1 MLFCSSTT
9 PEPSDHC
16 LRKRFK
22 ESKPLRRKQPRER
35 KGKRSE
41 IVTEE
46 SIENSNPASTVD
58 STNPEPSS
66 SNGNVDNI
74 DTEDASGFNSEDEYA
89 SSIRSLKDQHL
100 TDEEWTAVYIT
111 CTIKKTSLKL
121 NSFFS
126 RETNI
131 LRGALQN

>member
-1 MLFCSSTT
+1 M
-9 PEPSDHC
+9 
-16 LRKRFK
+16 RKRFK
-22 ESKPLRRKQPRER
+22 ESKALRRKQPRER

-46 SIENSNPASTVD
+46 IIENSNPVSTVD
-58 STNPEPSS
+58 SANPEPSS

-100 TDEEWTAVYIT
+100 TDEEWTAVCIT
-111 CTIKKTSLKL
+111 PTY
-121 NSFFS
+121 N
-126 RETNI
+126 RI
-131 LRGALQN
+131 LFEFNYFLERQIFC